1 MASALRLLI
10 SAAQDIGA
18 RQDQQDAVNATLPD
32 RREELGA
39 ICVLSDGMG
48 GLKNGMEASTAI
60 VNAMVRTFQQS
71 SCRESMERI
80 LLRGC
85 YEAQRAVKRLQE
97 QSDERCGATLVAA
110 IVREG
115 RCSFLSVGD
124 SRIYLYRRGAL
135 IQLTRSHNKGSL
147 TEVRIGLGHLPEE
160 ARTDKGRNG
169 LTSYIGIDSLTM
181 VDRSSHSFEV
191 GPGDRIVLASDGVFG
206 TLTEE
211 ELEQELMLPEEQA
224 ANAIIDRVMAKGRPN
239 QDNCTVAIMDFSQ
252 AL

>member
-1 MASALRLLI
+1 MAAALRLLI
-10 SAAQDIGA
+10 SAAQDIVT
-18 RQDQQDAVNATLPD
+18 RKEQQDAVNATLPE

-48 GLKNGMEASTAI
+48 GLKNGMDASTAI
-60 VNAMVRTFQQS
+60 VNTMVRTFQES
-71 SCRESMERI
+71 SARESMERI

-85 YEAQRAVKRLQE
+85 REAQKAVLRLQE
-97 QSDERCGATLVAA
+97 QQNERCGATLVAA
-110 IVREG
+110 IVRDG

-135 IQLTRSHNKGSL
+135 IQLNREHNKGSI

-160 ARTDKGRNG
+160 ARSDKARKG
-169 LTSYIGIDSLTM
+169 LTSYIGIDTLTM
-181 VDRSSHSFEV
+181 VDRSSHSFAV
-191 GPGDRIVLASDGVFG
+191 GPGDRIVMASDGVFG

-211 ELEQELMLPEEQA
+211 ELEQELALPEERA
-224 ANAIIDRVMAKGRPN
+224 ANAIIDRVMAKQLPN